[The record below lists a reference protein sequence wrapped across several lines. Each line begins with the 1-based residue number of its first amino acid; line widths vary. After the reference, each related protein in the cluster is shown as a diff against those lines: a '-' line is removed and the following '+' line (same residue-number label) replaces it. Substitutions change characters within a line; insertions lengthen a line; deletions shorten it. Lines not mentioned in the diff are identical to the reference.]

1 MAFDPKSEGGVGKTC
16 SKREAEVG
24 EREVGR
30 GVWAGDV
37 NMELCALRGCRMEAQ
52 LLNEG

>member
-1 MAFDPKSEGGVGKTC
+1 MAFDPESEGGVGKTC

-24 EREVGR
+24 ESKVER

-37 NMELCALRGCRMEAQ
+37 NMNCVH
-52 LLNEG
+52 